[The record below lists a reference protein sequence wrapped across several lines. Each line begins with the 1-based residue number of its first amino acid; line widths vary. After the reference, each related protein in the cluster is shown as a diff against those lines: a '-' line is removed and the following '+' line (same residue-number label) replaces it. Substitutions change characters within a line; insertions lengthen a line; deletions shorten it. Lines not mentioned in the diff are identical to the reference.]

1 MQTIEIEVVYAT
13 RWQQELISLVVDA
26 GSTIEHAIKA
36 SGVLQEH
43 KELVLDDLAVG
54 VFGQRKALGD
64 VLEHGDRVEIY
75 RPLLADPK
83 EKRRQMAARQKAED

>member
-64 VLEHGDRVEIY
+64 VLEYGDRVEIY